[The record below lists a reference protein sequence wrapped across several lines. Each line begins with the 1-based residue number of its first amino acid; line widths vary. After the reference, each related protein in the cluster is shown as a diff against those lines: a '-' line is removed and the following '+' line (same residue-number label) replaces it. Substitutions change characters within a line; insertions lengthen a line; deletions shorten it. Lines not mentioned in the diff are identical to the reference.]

1 MEYAIVRTVRVE
13 RRRQAGARLP
23 AGCRYAGRP
32 TLLGNPW
39 RGPGALTAYE
49 RFLAQVFGGV
59 LCRSVI
65 EEGLDVDC
73 YFARPIDAWQELREL
88 LFALRRD
95 PPAGLACWCPLT
107 RACHVDLIIAALA
120 MPLPHLAPARRLVQQ
135 GDRRR
140 G

>member
-1 MEYAIVRTVRVE
+1 MDNNAIVKTVRVE
-13 RRRQAGARLP
+13 RRRHGGARLP

-49 RFLAQVFGGV
+49 RFLRHVLDGV

-65 EEGLDVDC
+65 ERGLYVDVI
-73 YFARPIDAWQELREL
+73 FHRPLDAWHELREL

-95 PPAGLACWCPLT
+95 PPAGLACWCPLA
-107 RACHVDLIIAALA
+107 RPCHVDLIIAALA
-120 MPLPHLAPARRLVQQ
+120 MPIPKP
-135 GDRRR
+135 
-140 G
+140 